1 MERRDQELLNRQMKR
16 FQPSPPRDAVMIVVI
31 VGVFLAGL
39 TAGSFIFSGQPPAQT
54 TSSDGKT
61 ALAFLLN
68 GTSNTK
74 P

>member
-1 MERRDQELLNRQMKR
+1 MDRRDQELLNRQMKR
-16 FQPSPPRDAVMIVVI
+16 FQSSPRRDAVMIAML
-31 VGVFLAGL
+31 VGVFLAAL
-39 TAGSFIFSGQPPAQT
+39 TAGSFIFTSQPPAQT

>member
-1 MERRDQELLNRQMKR
+1 
-16 FQPSPPRDAVMIVVI
+16 MIVEI

-74 P
+74 PETLRKQQAPGSESSDRRKFIL

>member
-1 MERRDQELLNRQMKR
+1 
-16 FQPSPPRDAVMIVVI
+16 MIVVLAGI
-31 VGVFLAGL
+31 FLAGL
-39 TAGSFIFSGQPPAQT
+39 TAGSFIFTGQPPAQT